1 MEQYSVIV
9 DIEALQDIQEATDW
23 YNLQVKGLGSRFQK
37 QVKFQIDSLKNDALI
52 YTNRYSDVRCMLIK
66 DFPFMVHYI
75 VEESVP
81 SIIVF
86 AVIHTSKNPKIWEER
101 NK

>member
-1 MEQYSVIV
+1 MEKFRVII
-9 DIEALQDIQEATDW
+9 DSDALQDIQEATDW
-23 YNLQVKGLGSRFQK
+23 YNLQVEGLGSRFQK

-66 DFPFMVHYI
+66 DFPFMLHYI
-75 VEESVP
+75 IEESVS

-101 NK
+101 KG